1 MSWLAV
7 SVAVALTCL
16 AFWGL
21 VHPRSQ
27 WRVLQ
32 SWSASDTHRA
42 EPGGASYR
50 ARRILSG
57 IALLAVA
64 SILLSTALPKLIEP
78 RHESA
83 PTLIEV
89 MWGSPEPRLLDRVVG
104 AGATVPEGMVAATI
118 FGYQAI
124 GADGPPVYLLDVPR
138 YSRLGVAVPPGLV
151 GNFPGDGFTAAG
163 SAEIL
168 INVLGPLLC
177 IPREVVIEETETT
190 VRIAVYFGLPD
201 APAGSVP
208 DPEAVDA
215 VPVDADAAAAAAAAA
230 CQQDA
235 PIKESLLMPLELS
248 AELGDRS
255 VETATGIAIPR
266 IREPN

>member
-1 MSWLAV
+1 VSWVAV

-57 IALLAVA
+57 ISLLAVA
-64 SILLSTALPKLIEP
+64 TVLLSAELPKLIEP

-83 PTLIEV
+83 PTRIEV
-89 MWGSPEPRLLDRVVG
+89 MWGSPEPRLIDRVVG
-104 AGATVPEGMVAATI
+104 LGATVPEGLVAATI

-124 GADGPPVYLLDVPR
+124 GADGPPAYLIDVPR
-138 YSRLGVAVPPGLV
+138 YSRLGVGAPPGLV

-201 APAGSVP
+201 APEAPDAPAGSVP
-208 DPEAVDA
+208 DP
-215 VPVDADAAAAAAAAA
+215 DAAAAVATAAA

-248 AELGDRS
+248 SELGERS

>member
-1 MSWLAV
+1 MSWVAV

-32 SWSASDTHRA
+32 AWSASDNHRA

-50 ARRILSG
+50 TRRILSG
-57 IALLAVA
+57 IGLLAAAVV
-64 SILLSTALPKLIEP
+64 LLSAGLPKLIQP

-83 PTLIEV
+83 PTPIEV
-89 MWGSPEPRLLDRVVG
+89 MWGFPEPRLLDRVVG
-104 AGATVPEGMVAATI
+104 LGATAPEGLVVAKI
-118 FGYQAI
+118 FGYQVI
-124 GADGPPVYLLDVPR
+124 SADGPPVYLLDVLR
-138 YSRLGVAVPPGLV
+138 YSRLGVAVPAGLV
-151 GNFPGDGFTAAG
+151 GNYPGDGFTAAG

-201 APAGSVP
+201 ATAGTVP
-208 DPEAVDA
+208 DQA
-215 VPVDADAAAAAAAAA
+215 ADPAAAAEAVAAAE

-235 PIKESLLMPLELS
+235 PIKESLLLPLELS

-255 VETATGIAIPR
+255 VETVAGIAIPR

>member
-7 SVAVALTCL
+7 SIAVALTCL

-64 SILLSTALPKLIEP
+64 SVLLSTALPKLIEP
-78 RHESA
+78 RNESA
-83 PTLIEV
+83 PTLIEE

-177 IPREVVIEETETT
+177 IPRAVVIEETETT
-190 VRIAVYFGLPD
+190 VRIAVYFGPPDAPD

-208 DPEAVDA
+208 EAEA
-215 VPVDADAAAAAAAAA
+215 EAAAAAA

-235 PIKESLLMPLELS
+235 PIKESLLMPIELS
-248 AELGDRS
+248 VELGDRS

>member
-1 MSWLAV
+1 MSWVAV

-16 AFWGL
+16 AFWGF
-21 VHPRSQ
+21 VHPQSQ

-57 IALLAVA
+57 IALLSVAAV
-64 SILLSTALPKLIEP
+64 LLSAGLPKLIEP

-83 PTLIEV
+83 PTPIQV
-89 MWGSPEPRLLDRVVG
+89 MWGSPEPRLIDRVVG
-104 AGATVPEGMVAATI
+104 LGATVPEGLVAATI

-124 GADGPPVYLLDVPR
+124 GADGPPAYLLDVPR

-151 GNFPGDGFTAAG
+151 GNYPGDGFTAAG

-190 VRIAVYFGLPD
+190 VRIAVYFGPPDAPD

-208 DPEAVDA
+208 DPEAV
-215 VPVDADAAAAAAAAA
+215 AAAAADAAAA
-230 CQQDA
+230 CQQDS
-235 PIKESLLMPLELS
+235 PVKESLLMPLELS
-248 AELGDRS
+248 TELGDRS
-255 VETATGIAIPR
+255 VETASGIAISR
-266 IREPN
+266 IREPS

>member
-1 MSWLAV
+1 M
-7 SVAVALTCL
+7 
-16 AFWGL
+16 
-21 VHPRSQ
+21 
-27 WRVLQ
+27 
-32 SWSASDTHRA
+32 
-42 EPGGASYR
+42 
-50 ARRILSG
+50 
-57 IALLAVA
+57 
-64 SILLSTALPKLIEP
+64 
-78 RHESA
+78 
-83 PTLIEV
+83 
-89 MWGSPEPRLLDRVVG
+89 
-104 AGATVPEGMVAATI
+104 AAII

-124 GADGPPVYLLDVPR
+124 GADGPPAYLLDVPR

-151 GNFPGDGFTAAG
+151 GNYPGDGFTAAG

-201 APAGSVP
+201 APDAPAGSVP
-208 DPEAVDA
+208 EAEA
-215 VPVDADAAAAAAAAA
+215 GAAAAAAAAA

-235 PIKESLLMPLELS
+235 PIKESLLMSLELS

-266 IREPN
+266 IREPD

>member
-16 AFWGL
+16 AFWGF

-57 IALLAVA
+57 SALLAVTA
-64 SILLSTALPKLIEP
+64 VLLSAALPKLIEP

-83 PTLIEV
+83 PTFIEV
-89 MWGSPEPRLLDRVVG
+89 MWGSPEPRLLDRVVRS
-104 AGATVPEGMVAATI
+104 GATAPEGMVAAII

-151 GNFPGDGFTAAG
+151 GNYPGDGFTAAG

-201 APAGSVP
+201 APDAPAGSVP
-208 DPEAVDA
+208 EAESG
-215 VPVDADAAAAAAAAA
+215 AAAAAAAAA

-235 PIKESLLMPLELS
+235 PIKESLLMSLELS

-266 IREPN
+266 IREPD

>member
-1 MSWLAV
+1 VAV

-21 VHPRSQ
+21 VHPRSK

-32 SWSASDTHRA
+32 AWSASDTHRA

-57 IALLAVA
+57 VALLAVA
-64 SILLSTALPKLIEP
+64 AVLLSAGLPKLIEP

-83 PTLIEV
+83 PTPIEV

-104 AGATVPEGMVAATI
+104 LGATVPEGLVEATI

-124 GADGPPVYLLDVPR
+124 GADGPPTYLLDVPR

-201 APAGSVP
+201 APDAPAGSAP

-215 VPVDADAAAAAAAAA
+215 APVDAAADVAAD

-248 AELGDRS
+248 SELGDRS
-255 VETATGIAIPR
+255 VETSAGIAIPR